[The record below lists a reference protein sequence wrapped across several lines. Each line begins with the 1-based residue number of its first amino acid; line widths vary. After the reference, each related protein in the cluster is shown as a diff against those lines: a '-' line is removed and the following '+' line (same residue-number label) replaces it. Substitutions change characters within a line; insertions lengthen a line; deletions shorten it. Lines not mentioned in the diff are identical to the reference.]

1 MGAYTLATG
10 ALFLLVL
17 FFSRLVLLTPL
28 RRQAAI
34 AIYVLVLGLLHAE
47 VLVTLCARWHLALRR
62 ALARGIVNRAH

>member
-47 VLVTLCARWHLALRR
+47 VLVTLCA
-62 ALARGIVNRAH
+62 